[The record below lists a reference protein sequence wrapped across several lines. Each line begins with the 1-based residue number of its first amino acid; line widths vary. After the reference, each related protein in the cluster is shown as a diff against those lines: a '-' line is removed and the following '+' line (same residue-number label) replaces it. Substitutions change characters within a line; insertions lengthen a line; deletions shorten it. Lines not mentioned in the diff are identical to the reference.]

1 MEYVASDLEG
11 TLTAGEVWRGIG
23 GYLSAHGRKNDNRLF
38 LATHYPGALLVKLG
52 VLQKQTYKNVWM
64 IDQTKLLAGYTP
76 DEILALS
83 EWIVEHEQWPTRRE
97 SVIAELRRH
106 HDEGRTIL
114 IASGAYEP
122 IINAFAR
129 RLGLTR
135 FRALGSRLEYAG
147 GRTTGRLD
155 GPLSID
161 AVKAERVRECVGK
174 EVLAAAYGDTAADAS
189 MLALSQNPVAVAPDA
204 GLARIS
210 QEQGWR
216 IIPA

>member
-11 TLTAGEVWRGIG
+11 TLTAGEVWRGISA
-23 GYLSAHGRKNDNRLF
+23 YLSAHERKNDNRLF
-38 LATHYPGALLVKLG
+38 MATHLPGAALVKLG
-52 VLQKQTYKNVWM
+52 VLQKQMYKNVWM
-64 IDQTKLLAGYTP
+64 VDQTKLLKGYTP
-76 DEILALS
+76 DEIEAFS

-114 IASGAYEP
+114 IASGGYEP

-135 FRALGSRLEYAG
+135 FRALGSRLEYAD

-161 AVKAERVRECVGK
+161 AVKAERVRECVGN
-174 EVLAAAYGDTAADAS
+174 EVLVAAYGDTAADVP
-189 MLALSQNPVAVAPDA
+189 MLAQSRNPVAVAPDA
-204 GLARIS
+204 ALARIA
-210 QEQGWR
+210 QEKGWR
-216 IIPA
+216 VIPA